1 MSQIAVKPHVLKDIV
16 LRIEEDDYEA
26 HVSSALLSPSTD
38 VPVLKWQGMTPAAS
52 FSEAGSVTTDWSFSI
67 NAAQDW
73 ETADSLTRYLFDNAG
88 QVKPIT
94 LTPQRGKGTSFAF
107 NATIVPS
114 QIGGDVNTVAV
125 SPVTMPVDGT
135 PVPSPVVVTP

>member
-1 MSQIAVKPHVLKDIV
+1 MQIAVKPHVLKDIV
-16 LRIEEDDYEA
+16 LKIEDDEYEA
-26 HVSSALLSPSTD
+26 HVSSARLTPSTET
-38 VPVLKWQGMTPAAS
+38 PVLKWQGMTPSALHV
-52 FSEAGSVTTDWSFSI
+52 EAGSVTTDWAFAI

-88 QVKPIT
+88 QVKDIV

-107 NATIVPS
+107 RATIVPS
-114 QIGGDVNTVAV
+114 EIGGDVNTVAV

-135 PVPSPVVVTP
+135 PVPSPVVVAP